1 MNTFSFSCFWATIRK
16 PAGVITLFLPVII
29 QLLSPSRAWAHSA
42 LDDYVHHRINLKAD
56 SNYIDISVELFFHA
70 HRSQEERCLMDDDLD
85 NHITRGEIR
94 EYLNSR
100 KKQFRKGIG
109 LSIDGRPLRVIRL
122 YRPDLELHNVRSTRD
137 HPHSLK
143 LYYFARTPKW
153 LKPDSVMTLEDNLWP
168 SAPAIC
174 SLFVQSKGTF
184 RSSAGARAASLL
196 SPRAFCGSRQ
206 IRIRPPA
213 TSLAGPNDYRKQKN
227 CAVSNGFSNSTID
240 APVPKASIK
249 HYKKN
254 ESKSPSIQKQ
264 GDSP

>member
-1 MNTFSFSCFWATIRK
+1 MDTFGFSFFWAAIKESGRVT
-16 PAGVITLFLPVII
+16 ALFLPII
-29 QLLSPSRAWAHSA
+29 MQLLNPCLVWAHSA
-42 LDDYVHHRINLKAD
+42 LDDCIHHRINLKAD
-56 SNYIDISVELFFHA
+56 SNNVDITVELFFHA

-100 KKQFRKGIG
+100 KEQFRKGIG

-137 HPHSLK
+137 HPHSLR

-153 LKPDSVMTLEDNLWP
+153 LKPDSVITLEDNLWP
-168 SAPAIC
+168 RAPAIC

-184 RSSAGARAASLL
+184 RSSVGARAASLL
-196 SPRAFCGSRQ
+196 SARAFGGSRQ
-206 IRIRPPA
+206 IRIRPSV
-213 TSLAGPNDYRKQKN
+213 TLLSGSNDYRKQEK
-227 CAVSNGFSNSTID
+227 CAASNRFSNPKRD
-240 APVPKASIK
+240 RPVPKVPIT
-249 HYKKN
+249 HCERN
-254 ESKSPSIQKQ
+254 ESKSRSTQKQ